1 MPLWSVGD
9 INAPYRRAPLS
20 QGQAEP
26 APPYVQIRRP
36 NGMAAYRS
44 PFSQRRH
51 DDMSTRAASRV
62 RDVLRARQMPDAVRM
77 EIAYLALVV
86 GRRAL
91 VVEIRPV
98 VDEGA

>member
-1 MPLWSVGD
+1 
-9 INAPYRRAPLS
+9 
-20 QGQAEP
+20 
-26 APPYVQIRRP
+26 
-36 NGMAAYRS
+36 
-44 PFSQRRH
+44 
-51 DDMSTRAASRV
+51 
-62 RDVLRARQMPDAVRM
+62 M

>member
-1 MPLWSVGD
+1 
-9 INAPYRRAPLS
+9 
-20 QGQAEP
+20 
-26 APPYVQIRRP
+26 
-36 NGMAAYRS
+36 
-44 PFSQRRH
+44 
-51 DDMSTRAASRV
+51 MSTRAASRV